1 MAREISTHKIASL
14 APFELAEP
22 RALAEAIALLQAR
35 EGTVRPMAG
44 GTALMLM
51 MKAGVLRPTRLV
63 NLRRLGLDQLE
74 VDARGALRVGA
85 MVTLRSLETSPVVRK
100 GWPVVARTLRTLS
113 NVRVRNVARIGGHLA
128 HGDPHMD
135 LPPLLAALGAS
146 VTIAGPRG
154 ERSCPLED
162 LYAGYLETTL
172 APGELI
178 TRVSVPPMDG
188 RRAAYLK
195 CTTRSA
201 DDWPALGMAVVLDGD
216 APRIFVSAA
225 TDKPTR
231 LSAVEKILSVR
242 AIDERLLDQAARA
255 AQDVHIEGDLHGS
268 AAYKKHLVGVYLR
281 RAIHEARQPSR

>member
-1 MAREISTHKIASL
+1 L

-22 RALAEAIALLQAR
+22 RSLREAIALLDTS

-63 NLRRLGLDQLE
+63 NLRRLGLDALE
-74 VDARGALRVGA
+74 VDAHGALQVGA
-85 MVTLRSLETSPVVRK
+85 MVTLRSLETSPLVK
-100 GWPVVARTLRTLS
+100 KSWPVMARTLRTLS

-135 LPPLLAALGAS
+135 LPPLLSALGAT
-146 VTIAGPRG
+146 VTILGPNG
-154 ERSCPLED
+154 ERTCPVEN

-178 TRVSVPPMDG
+178 TRVVVPPLG
-188 RRAAYLK
+188 ARRAAYLK

-201 DDWPALGMAVVLDGD
+201 DDWPALGLAVVLGDG
-216 APRIFVSAA
+216 AARVFVSAA

-231 LSAVEKILSVR
+231 LTAAEQIL
-242 AIDERLLDQAARA
+242 AGGLDERRLSQAAEA
-255 AQDVHIEGDLHGS
+255 ARELPIESDLHGS

-281 RAIHEARQPSR
+281 RAIHEARDAAH